1 MVKRVSTI
9 PLFHKN
15 FIIDN
20 FNETNNCQKCKGEKK
35 GTILKT
41 ILRNGSHGSLFHS
54 KQVIRSLRG
63 FPFFHD
69 RAREHNGQSIHV
81 DLSVAHCSRGTR
93 SGWLEYIIEWESESE
108 MKAKQK
114 CFSDRNGK

>member
-35 GTILKT
+35 EP
-41 ILRNGSHGSLFHS
+41 FS
-54 KQVIRSLRG
+54 KPFSETDLTDLCFIPNKLSLRA

>member
-35 GTILKT
+35 EP
-41 ILRNGSHGSLFHS
+41 FS
-54 KQVIRSLRG
+54 K
-63 FPFFHD
+63 PFSETDLTDLCFIP
-69 RAREHNGQSIHV
+69 NKLS
-81 DLSVAHCSRGTR
+81 DLSVHSHSSTTARASTMANPYTWILALPIVVEEHGQV
-93 SGWLEYIIEWESESE
+93 GWNTL
-108 MKAKQK
+108 
-114 CFSDRNGK
+114 